1 MALQPLPITDTRFSF
16 RPLTREFLELLR
28 SLDHEQF
35 ERPTVAGAW
44 RVRDVLAHLID
55 SALRR
60 VSFHRDGHTP
70 PPPPTP
76 LTGEGQFVRFIN
88 GLNAEWVAAMR
99 RVSPSVLVELFDLAS
114 ARLADF
120 IESLPPDAPPL
131 FPVSWAGEDGN
142 HGWLDIGREF
152 TEQWHH
158 QQPIRDAVGA
168 RPASDARWLHAVLAV
183 ALRGLPHAYRDTPA
197 VTGTTIAF
205 EIGGEAGG
213 LWTLR
218 RDADRWTL
226 WGGAPDSGESARI
239 VMSDDTAWR
248 LLFNALPAQRTGDVV
263 RAHGDPALVG
273 ALLAARSVIV

>member
-16 RPLTREFLELLR
+16 RPLMREFLELLR
-28 SLDHEQF
+28 SLDNEPF

-76 LTGEGQFVRFIN
+76 PTGEGEFVRFIN

-158 QQPIRDAVGA
+158 QQQIRDAVGA

-197 VTGTTIAF
+197 VTGTAIAF

-273 ALLAARSVIV
+273 VLLAARSVIV